1 MISFLLDFVI
11 KTLVRGLLQVESGS
25 CSEPPDQRL
34 EFFEFSLFSHGG
46 FLITYIRCLM
56 KCVKW
61 LELFMVRFWLS

>member
-1 MISFLLDFVI
+1 
-11 KTLVRGLLQVESGS
+11 VRGLLQGESGS

-46 FLITYIRCLM
+46 FSITHIRCLT

-61 LELFMVRFWLS
+61 LGLFMVRFLLP